1 MNYGEIKN
9 YDVANGPGVRVTLFV
24 SGCRHHCEGCFNP
37 DTWDFAFGKPYT
49 EETEAEI
56 LKMLGNRPIKGLTL
70 LGGEPME
77 PENQKALLL
86 LLQKAKALY
95 PEKDIWCFTGY
106 RLDEDILKKMLPK
119 YEFTGEMLKYID
131 VMVDGEFVLKKRN
144 LMLKFKG
151 SENQRIILVPE
162 TLEKGEIVR
171 WPEDSIE
178 EE

>member
-9 YDVANGPGVRVTLFV
+9 YDIANGPGVRVTLFV
-24 SGCRHHCEGCFNP
+24 SGCRHHCKGCFNP

-77 PENQKALLL
+77 PENQKALLP

-106 RLDEDILKKMLPK
+106 RLDEDILKNMLPK
-119 YEFTGEMLKYID
+119 YEFTEEMLKYID

-162 TLEKGEIVR
+162 TLEKGKIVR